1 MFKYSSPFTKLVLSS
16 FIILVS
22 YLIFFLLG
30 SLFAYIFF
38 KFNIFADAGEI
49 IKNQGNTFINEEKYF
64 QIVQSLGTFVVPPL
78 IIARLFNNNI
88 NEYLQLKKAPLP
100 SSVVI
105 IIFVPIFS
113 LPLINFLTYLNS
125 HLSLPQ
131 FLSPVESWMKDTE
144 EYAGEITERF
154 LAVSTIQG
162 FLVNLFMI
170 ALIPAV
176 GEEFLFRGVLQKI
189 FIEWTKNI
197 HWGIIISALLFS
209 TFHLQFYGFLP
220 RLMLGIFFG
229 YLFVWSGSLW
239 LQVLA
244 HFFNNS
250 VAVFFYFI
258 AGKEM
263 NDKIDTLGA
272 GTFKA
277 SDIILLIVSVV
288 LVSAIII
295 LVFRKEKRVL

>member
-1 MFKYSSPFTKLVLSS
+1 
-16 FIILVS
+16 
-22 YLIFFLLG
+22 
-30 SLFAYIFF
+30 
-38 KFNIFADAGEI
+38 
-49 IKNQGNTFINEEKYF
+49 
-64 QIVQSLGTFVVPPL
+64 
-78 IIARLFNNNI
+78 
-88 NEYLQLKKAPLP
+88 
-100 SSVVI
+100 
-105 IIFVPIFS
+105 
-113 LPLINFLTYLNS
+113 
-125 HLSLPQ
+125 
-131 FLSPVESWMKDTE
+131 MKDTE

-239 LQVLA
+239 LPVLA